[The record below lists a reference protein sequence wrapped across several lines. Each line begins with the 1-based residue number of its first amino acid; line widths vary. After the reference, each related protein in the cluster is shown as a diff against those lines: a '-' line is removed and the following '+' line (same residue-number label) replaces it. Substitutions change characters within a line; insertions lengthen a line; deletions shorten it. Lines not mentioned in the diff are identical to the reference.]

1 MAQRPVRL
9 ESTALAGAPCA
20 VAGVRH
26 CVDVHGLYRYEVEL
40 AIEDPACLRGDALS
54 KSRATL
60 VFGSDGD
67 ETFVHGMIAELKPV
81 QSEDRRGIGLHITLV
96 PRVWEMTRTPA
107 RGTFL
112 NCAVPALIAQKLEAA
127 GFKAGEDF
135 LLRLQR
141 EHLPRPRLVQ
151 HDRSDFNFIQALCKA
166 AGLSLSFA
174 HRDGRDVLV
183 ISDSERA

>member
-9 ESTALAGAPCA
+9 ESTALAGVPFA
-20 VAGVRH
+20 VCKVRRR
-26 CVDVHGLYRYEVEL
+26 VDVHGLYRYEVEL
-40 AIEDPACLRGDALS
+40 AIDEPAPLRGGALS
-54 KSRATL
+54 RSRATL
-60 VFGSDGD
+60 VFGSDGE
-67 ETFVHGMIAELKPV
+67 ETFVHGMVAEDTPF
-81 QSEDRRGIGLHITLV
+81 QREDRRGIGLRITLV
-96 PRVWEMTRTPA
+96 PRVWEMTRTRA
-107 RGTFL
+107 RGTFS

-141 EHLPRPRLVQ
+141 EHPPRPRLVQ
-151 HDRSDFNFIQALCKA
+151 HDRSDFDFIQELCKA

-174 HRDGRDVLV
+174 HDDGRDVLV